1 MIKLHYIGGII
12 TLVNKEDIQAFK
24 TIEKE
29 CKRLIDNGILNICER
44 WEYITYCMYEQN
56 MIDECMHI
64 TGYSCL

>member
-29 CKRLIDNGILNICER
+29 CQRLIDIGNLDINER
-44 WEYITYCMYEQN
+44 WEYITYCLYEN
-56 MIDECMHI
+56 DIIDEYTHI